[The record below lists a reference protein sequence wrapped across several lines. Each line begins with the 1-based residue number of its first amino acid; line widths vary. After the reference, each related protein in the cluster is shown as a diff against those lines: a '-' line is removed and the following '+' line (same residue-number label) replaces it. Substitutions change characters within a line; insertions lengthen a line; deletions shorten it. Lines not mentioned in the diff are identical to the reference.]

1 MNPLLTIIN
10 DGDKEFHELAAI
22 NYNLYFA
29 GTCRR
34 ADTGEDW
41 TKEQAENEIKDFI
54 HSRELALLEGL
65 KAGTESKY
73 GKKGT
78 QHGSLGYQGLVLGIT
93 SFETPED
100 KMRDEILAELD
111 KAITH
116 LKK

>member
-10 DGDKEFHELAAI
+10 DGDKECHELAAI

-41 TKEQAENEIKDFI
+41 TNEQAENEIKDFI
-54 HSRELALLEGL
+54 HSRELALVEGL
-65 KAGTESKY
+65 KARYEVM
-73 GKKGT
+73 KKEHCG
-78 QHGSLGYQGLVLGIT
+78 QKDCMQGQCMKRMIKREALSLAIADL
-93 SFETPED
+93 
-100 KMRDEILAELD
+100 DE
-111 KAITH
+111 AITH